1 MKLFLGRETSRL
13 QNLQLEQKESRM
25 KTNQR
30 TLQQRAPIVIVS
42 LLFAIGASLVT
53 PIVAAKA
60 PADQAARFDYVKTT
74 ANAASGGVFAK
85 AKCCN
90 ITEWKLT
97 TPEGES
103 VELTVVDPQAK
114 GKRPM
119 VVWLHREGQEVKR
132 AGFQQEAE
140 ALAAQGIA
148 SLLVELPFKRPFVHR
163 SDNNAGDA
171 ESIRLAVVNARRAL
185 DWAETRPEFDMKKV
199 AVVGHRFGAWAGA
212 LLTAVD
218 MRIDGALLMSPPGK
232 PSGWLQVTEQ
242 PRAKAFREGFA
253 KENWGAYLNAIEPL
267 DPEKWIGFAAPAK
280 VFFQFG
286 SSDAWVQ
293 TLEQVDLFRATSQP
307 KTRQMYDSDEMLN
320 DEAKKDRLNW
330 LRTTLRGK

>member
-1 MKLFLGRETSRL
+1 MIRSTTQFAQGSLAKAL
-13 QNLQLEQKESRM
+13 
-25 KTNQR
+25 
-30 TLQQRAPIVIVS
+30 VS
-42 LLFAIGASLVT
+42 YLFAVGASAVT
-53 PIVAAKA
+53 PIALAKA
-60 PADQAARFDYVKTT
+60 PIEQAARFNYTKT
-74 ANAASGGVFAK
+74 AAKADAGGTFAK

-97 TPEGES
+97 TPENES
-103 VELTVVDPQAK
+103 VELTVVDPLAK
-114 GKRPM
+114 GKRPL
-119 VVWLHREGQEVKR
+119 VLWLHREGQEVKR

-218 MRIDGALLMSPPGK
+218 SRIDGALLMSPPGK

-242 PRAKAFREGFA
+242 PRAKAFRESFP
-253 KENWGAYLNAIEPL
+253 KEHWGTYLNSIDPL

-280 VFFQFG
+280 LHFQFA
-286 SSDAWVQ
+286 SSDQWTQ
-293 TLEQVDLFRATSQP
+293 TLEQVDLYRAASNP
-307 KTRQMYDSDEMLN
+307 KSRQMYESDEMLN
-320 DEAKKDRLNW
+320 DEAKRDRANW
-330 LRTTLRGK
+330 LRTLLRGK